1 MASTRIVI
9 RIVAGVALLITLG
22 AGAAYVMTGSII
34 AYRLLWLAGPIAL
47 TSTGLALVQTW
58 LPKD

>member
-1 MASTRIVI
+1 MASTRTVI

-34 AYRLLWLAGPIAL
+34 AYQLLWLAGPIAL
-47 TSTGLALVQTW
+47 TSTGLALVQTC

>member
-1 MASTRIVI
+1 MTSNRRIVLTL
-9 RIVAGVALLITLG
+9 ACVALLITLG
-22 AGAAYVMTGSII
+22 AGIAYLMTGSII
-34 AYRLLWLAGPIAL
+34 AYRLLWMAGPIAL